1 MTIPPRNHL
10 LFFLAFGLCC
20 QLLACGGCT
29 SPEAVCRAESYHK
42 LSGMSRDSIAS
53 APTIE
58 QIGPPVTSASLEKA
72 PILVAFSD
80 DTHAAIQ
87 WIAAEDLMIE
97 NKVVYSPAK
106 ATAIDAKDSTMSYVM
121 RRFQGGSSE
130 RVWLGFSS
138 TYCVA
143 PASSGGGRLC
153 HEYSPE
159 EIFVVAEMTCKQ
171 RGAR

>member
-1 MTIPPRNHL
+1 MAMLPRNH
-10 LFFLAFGLCC
+10 FFLLLVFGLCC
-20 QLLACGGCT
+20 QLLSCDGCT
-29 SPEAVCRAESYHK
+29 SREAVCRAEAYYK
-42 LSGMSRDSIAS
+42 LSGISRESIAS
-53 APTIE
+53 APSIE
-58 QIGPPVTSASLEKA
+58 QIGPAVTRASLEKA
-72 PILVAFSD
+72 PILVSFSD

-87 WIAAEDLMIE
+87 WIAAEDLMLE
-97 NKVVYSPAK
+97 NKVVYSPGK
-106 ATAIDAKDSTMSYVM
+106 ATAMDAKDPTISYVM

-143 PASSGGGRLC
+143 PAFSGGGRLC

-171 RGAR
+171 RVAR

>member
-1 MTIPPRNHL
+1 MTTLPRNHL
-10 LFFLAFGLCC
+10 FLFLAFALCF

-29 SPEAVCRAESYHK
+29 SREVVCRAESYHK

-53 APTIE
+53 ASAIE
-58 QIGPPVTSASLEKA
+58 QIGPTLTSASLEKA
-72 PILVAFSD
+72 PILVSFSN

-87 WIAAEDLMIE
+87 WMAAEDLMLE
-97 NKVVYSPAK
+97 SKVVYSPAK
-106 ATAIDAKDSTMSYVM
+106 ATAIDAKDPRISYVM
-121 RRFQGGSSE
+121 RRFQGDSSE

-143 PASSGGGRLC
+143 PVFSGGGRLC
-153 HEYSPE
+153 HEYSSE

-171 RGAR
+171 RIAR